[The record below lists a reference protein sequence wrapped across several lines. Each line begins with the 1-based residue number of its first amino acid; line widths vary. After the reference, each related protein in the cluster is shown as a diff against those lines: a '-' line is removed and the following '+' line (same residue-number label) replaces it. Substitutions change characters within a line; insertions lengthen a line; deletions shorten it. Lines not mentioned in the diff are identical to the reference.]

1 MRPGL
6 ELMSTLLNEKNPK
19 QVIDTRHRFV
29 RRRYGHEFGWEAGRK
44 KGLRK
49 DVDKKGTLLR
59 NAK

>member
-1 MRPGL
+1 
-6 ELMSTLLNEKNPK
+6 MSTLLNEKNPK